1 MNTQI
6 VEINQASVAG
16 KQVLDQ
22 IDLIQNKLSRAKTW
36 GFIDLFSDSGL
47 LTTILKHNK
56 LHEAQDSVEVLKEK
70 IKCFNS
76 ELQDI
81 KVNEQINSVMMSKG
95 IIIADWLIDGLVI
108 DVVTLSRISDSQ
120 SEINKLKSEVEGVL
134 KKLDT
139 IKQNL

>member
-56 LHEAQDSVEVLKEK
+56 LHEAQDSIEVLKEK

-120 SEINKLKSEVEGVL
+120 SEINKLKSEVEDVL

>member
-36 GFIDLFSDSGL
+36 GFIDLFSDSSL

-120 SEINKLKSEVEGVL
+120 SEINKLKSEVESVL